1 MEEKLSVLPYACVQS
16 GLIVPVDDLLARY
29 CVLLPMPAPT
39 GWLVLLPLKLLM
51 PKIVCRFVT
60 LCTCMQACHVV
71 APPVKPSPQSQVES
85 DA

>member
-1 MEEKLSVLPYACVQS
+1 
-16 GLIVPVDDLLARY
+16 
-29 CVLLPMPAPT
+29 MPQAT
-39 GWLVLLPLKLLM
+39 GSPVLLPLKLLM